1 VLCASWVLALAL
13 TVQAPTGTVR
23 PNSEWSDDHPFT
35 RVLQNLGTDFKNV
48 PTSTSAAI
56 VGVGALGAIA
66 VHRYDAPLSGWA
78 KAQGPSSYTKVG
90 NVSGTGYTQAGVAV
104 GTYALGKLIHDDVAT
119 HVGSDLIRGQLL
131 NGIFTE
137 SLKVAVNRTRP
148 TGSAYSFPSGHTSA
162 SFTTASVLE
171 AHFGWGV
178 GAAAYAAAGFI
189 GWTRLRDD
197 QHWLSD
203 VVFGS
208 AIGILAGHTV
218 TLGHHLP
225 VAIVPARTPHGGPA
239 VVVLWTPGPGP
250 ARD

>member
-1 VLCASWVLALAL
+1 VLSASWVLALAL
-13 TVQAPTGTVR
+13 TVQAPAAAVR

-35 RVLQNLGTDFKNV
+35 RLLHNLGTDFKNL
-48 PTSTSAAI
+48 PTSTNAAI
-56 VGVGALGAIA
+56 IGVGALGAIA

-78 KAQGPSSYTKVG
+78 KAQGSSSYTKIG

-104 GTYALGKLIHDDVAT
+104 GTYAIGKLTHDDVAI
-119 HVGSDLIRGQLL
+119 HIGSDLIRGQLL

-137 SLKVAVNRTRP
+137 SLKIGVNRTRP

-162 SFTTASVLE
+162 SFTTAAVLE

-178 GAAAYAAAGFI
+178 GAAAYAAAGFV

-203 VVFGS
+203 VAFGS
-208 AIGILAGHTV
+208 AMGILAGHTV
-218 TLGHHLP
+218 TLGHHVP
-225 VAIVPARTPHGGPA
+225 VQVVPTRTPHGGPA
-239 VVVLWTPGPGP
+239 VIVMWTPGPRA